1 MANQGALIFMKSD
14 KGKSVFDE
22 NVEAILS
29 EKIVEHTKKNAE
41 AGAAAEGTPPSFIP
55 PQKKR
60 CCSNMSKSKC
70 ITLCVVIALMIAG
83 IIAFF
88 LFKPQ
93 CCGKK
98 KSRFPGFFR

>member
-1 MANQGALIFMKSD
+1 MKSD

-22 NVEAILS
+22 NVDAVLS
-29 EKIVEHTKKNAE
+29 EKIVKHTQKNAE
-41 AGAAAEGTPPSFIP
+41 DGAAAASAPSSFIP

-60 CCSNMSKSKC
+60 CCNNMSKSKC
-70 ITLCVVIALMIAG
+70 ITLCVVLALIIAG

-93 CCGKK
+93 CCGTK
-98 KSRFPGFFR
+98 KSRFPDLFH